1 MQVIHERCAG
11 LDVHKATV
19 VACVMTPEGKELR
32 TFKTFTEDLLA
43 LAAWLSGKGCRHVA
57 MESTGVYWKPI
68 YNLLEAEDFVL
79 TLANAR
85 HIKAVPGRKTDVR
98 DAEWICDLLRHG
110 LLRASFV
117 PDRPQRELREL
128 VRYRRSLIQ
137 ERAREASRIQKVLEG
152 ANIKLGLVVHDV
164 LGVAGREM
172 LTAMVEG
179 EEDPTALANRVTTHL
194 KASHEELERALE
206 GRMGAHQRFLLA
218 TQMRHIEYLS
228 QELARLDPEI
238 DERLHPFADAV
249 ARLDTIPGV
258 GKRTAEDIIAAIGT
272 DMSRFPTARHLASW
286 ATLCPGTHESAGKR
300 GEARTGKANPFLRCA
315 LVESAKA
322 VGRSKKQT
330 YLLAQYRRLAA
341 RRGKNKA
348 TVAVAHSILVIAYCL
363 LRDGT
368 SYDDIGY
375 TYFDERDRE
384 HLIRRSVK
392 RLEAL
397 NLKVTIE
404 PAA

>member
-1 MQVIHERCAG
+1 MDVIHERCAG
-11 LDVHKATV
+11 LDIHKATV

-32 TFKTFTEDLLA
+32 TFKTFTADLLA
-43 LAAWLSGKGCRHVA
+43 LRTWLKGKGIRQVA

-68 YNLLEAEDFVL
+68 YNLLEAEDMVL

-117 PDRPQRELREL
+117 PERPQRELREL

-137 ERAREASRIQKVLEG
+137 ERAREANRIQKVLEG
-152 ANIKLGLVVHDV
+152 ANIKLGLVIGNV
-164 LGVAGREM
+164 LGVAGRAM
-172 LTAMVEG
+172 LAAMAAG
-179 EEDPTALANRVTTHL
+179 EAESTALADHATTQL
-194 KASHEELERALE
+194 KASREELERALE
-206 GRMGAHQRFLLA
+206 GRMGAHQRFLLTA
-218 TQMRHIEYLS
+218 QLRHIEYLS
-228 QELARLDPEI
+228 EELARLDAEI
-238 DERLHPFADAV
+238 DERLRPFADAV
-249 ARLDTIPGV
+249 TRLDTIPGV
-258 GKRTAEDIIAAIGT
+258 GTRTAQDIIAAIGT
-272 DMSRFPTARHLASW
+272 DMSRFPSARHLASW
-286 ATLCPGTHESAGKR
+286 AQLCPGTHESAGKR

-315 LVESAKA
+315 LVEAAKA

-330 YLLAQYRRLAA
+330 YLLAQSRRLGA
-341 RRGKNKA
+341 RRGRNKA
-348 TVAVAHSILVIAYCL
+348 TVAVAHSILVIAYSI
-363 LRDGT
+363 LRDGK
-368 SYDDIGY
+368 SYEDLGF
-375 TYFDERDRE
+375 TYFDERERE
-384 HLIRRSVK
+384 RLIRRSVQ